1 MINENCK
8 DCVHAEV
15 CRWSWL
21 DSKTQNICDYYDF
34 EGDWIKVDVLQEI
47 KDEMMQY
54 REKYI
59 DGTPALG
66 SKLDIA
72 AEIIDRKIKEL
83 SE

>member
-8 DCVHAEV
+8 SCVHAEV

-21 DSKTQNICDYYDF
+21 DSNTQNTCDYYDF
-34 EGDWIKVDVLQEI
+34 EGDWIKADVLQEI
-47 KDEMMQY
+47 KDEMMKY

-59 DGTPALG
+59 DGTPVLG
-66 SKLDIA
+66 SKLDIV